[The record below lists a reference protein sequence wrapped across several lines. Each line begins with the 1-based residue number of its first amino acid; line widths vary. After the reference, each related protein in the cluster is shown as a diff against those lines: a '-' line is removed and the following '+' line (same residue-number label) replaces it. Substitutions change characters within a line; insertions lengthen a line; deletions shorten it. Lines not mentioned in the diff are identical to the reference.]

1 MIHWGASRVVVSAC
15 VISLT
20 LLASCS
26 SESSTVRT
34 STLSNTSLA
43 ATTIRTTTVI
53 STTVVPTT
61 TPTTTALT
69 TTIPTTTALT
79 TTIPTTTIP
88 TTTIPTTTIPTT
100 RVVAT
105 TIHATTVVRPAGTS
119 AADDFLGEEIIGYS
133 AQGRPIVASHRG
145 TPGGTVVLVVGVIH
159 GDENAGL
166 AILQDLRTM
175 QLPVNIDLWLMDAM
189 NPDGLANNERHNGNG
204 VDLNRN
210 FPHDWTQVAQL
221 GDWEYSGTGPAS
233 EPETGA
239 FIAFADRIA
248 PHLTLWYHQDLNRI
262 SPSSRKD
269 GPLRERYAALTGLP
283 VLSVTGGTYTGV
295 AATWVRTT
303 VPHAMSFI
311 VELAPTLSAD
321 EALVH
326 AAAVL
331 DIATMAQHIA

>member
-1 MIHWGASRVVVSAC
+1 VICCGAARVVAVAC

-20 LLASCS
+20 AVASCS
-26 SESSTVRT
+26 SDPSTAVSSI
-34 STLSNTSLA
+34 LSNTSLA
-43 ATTIRTTTVI
+43 TTAVPRTTIPITTT
-53 STTVVPTT
+53 TTTILTTTTPIPTTT
-61 TPTTTALT
+61 TPTSALT
-69 TTIPTTTALT
+69 TTIP
-79 TTIPTTTIP
+79 
-88 TTTIPTTTIPTT
+88 
-100 RVVAT
+100 
-105 TIHATTVVRPAGTS
+105 ATTVAPLAGGS

-145 TPGGTVVLVVGVIH
+145 TPGGTVILVVGVIH

-166 AILQDLRTM
+166 PILQGLRTM
-175 QLPVNIDLWLMDAM
+175 QLPPNIDLWLMDAM

-210 FPHDWTQVAQL
+210 FPHDWTQVSQF

-233 EPETGA
+233 EPETQA
-239 FIAFADRIA
+239 FIAFTDRIA

-269 GPLRERYAALTGLP
+269 GPLRERYAAITGLP

-303 VPHAMSFI
+303 VPDAMSFI
-311 VELAPTLSAD
+311 VELGPTLSAD

-326 AAAVL
+326 ATAVL
-331 DIATMAQHIA
+331 DIAAMAQNIA

>member
-1 MIHWGASRVVVSAC
+1 VIRCAALRVIAIACVVSFTA
-15 VISLT
+15 LT
-20 LLASCS
+20 SCGS
-26 SESSTVRT
+26 DSSTKDT
-34 STLSNTSLA
+34 SALSNTSLA
-43 ATTIRTTTVI
+43 TTTILTTTVLA
-53 STTVVPTT
+53 TTVVPTT
-61 TPTTTALT
+61 TPSTTALT
-69 TTIPTTTALT
+69 TTIPTTTV
-79 TTIPTTTIP
+79 P
-88 TTTIPTTTIPTT
+88 
-100 RVVAT
+100 
-105 TIHATTVVRPAGTS
+105 ATTVAATTFPATTFPATTVPPPAAGTS
-119 AADDFLGEEIIGYS
+119 AAADFLGEEIIGYS

-159 GDENAGL
+159 GNENAGL

-175 QLPVNIDLWLMDAM
+175 QLPANIDLWLMDAM
-189 NPDGLANNERHNGNG
+189 NPDGLANSERHNGNG

-210 FPHDWTQVAQL
+210 FPHDWTQVAQF

-233 EPETGA
+233 EPETQA
-239 FIAFADRIA
+239 FIAFTDRID

-303 VPHAMSFI
+303 VPDAMSFI
-311 VELAPTLSAD
+311 VELGPKLSAD

-326 AAAVL
+326 ATAVL
-331 DIATMAQHIA
+331 DIATMAQNIA

>member
-1 MIHWGASRVVVSAC
+1 MIRWGASRVVASAC

-20 LLASCS
+20 LLASCGS
-26 SESSTVRT
+26 DSSTTST
-34 STLSNTSLA
+34 STLSNTSLG

-61 TPTTTALT
+61 TPTTTAPT
-69 TTIPTTTALT
+69 TTIATTTM
-79 TTIPTTTIP
+79 PTTTIP

-100 RVVAT
+100 KVVAT

-145 TPGGTVVLVVGVIH
+145 TPGGTVILVVGVIH

-175 QLPVNIDLWLMDAM
+175 QLPANIDLWLMEAM
-189 NPDGLANNERHNGNG
+189 NPDGVANNERHNGNG

-233 EPETGA
+233 EPETQA
-239 FIAFADRIA
+239 FIAFTDRIA

-303 VPHAMSFI
+303 VPDAMSFI
-311 VELAPTLSAD
+311 VELGPTLSAD
-321 EALVH
+321 DALVH

-331 DIATMAQHIA
+331 DVATMAQNIA

>member
-1 MIHWGASRVVVSAC
+1 VTLRAASRVVAAAC
-15 VISLT
+15 VVSFT
-20 LLASCS
+20 ALASCGTD
-26 SESSTVRT
+26 STST

-43 ATTIRTTTVI
+43 TTTIPKTTMLA
-53 STTVVPTT
+53 TTVVPTT

-69 TTIPTTTALT
+69 TTIPTTTS
-79 TTIPTTTIP
+79 PTTT
-88 TTTIPTTTIPTT
+88 
-100 RVVAT
+100 VVAAT
-105 TIHATTVVRPAGTS
+105 LPATTAPRPAGTFG
-119 AADDFLGEEIIGYS
+119 ADDFLGEEIIGYS

-145 TPGGTVVLVVGVIH
+145 TPDGTVILVVGVIH
-159 GDENAGL
+159 GNEDAGL

-175 QLPVNIDLWLMDAM
+175 QLPPNIDLWLMDAM
-189 NPDGLANNERHNGNG
+189 NPDGVANDERHNGNG

-210 FPHDWTQVAQL
+210 FPHDWTQVSQL

-233 EPETGA
+233 EPETQA
-239 FIAFADRIA
+239 FITFTDRIS

-269 GPLRERYAALTGLP
+269 GPLRDRYAALTGLP

-303 VPHAMSFI
+303 VPDAMSFI
-311 VELAPTLSAD
+311 VELGPTLSPD
-321 EALVH
+321 EAMVH

-331 DIATMAQHIA
+331 DIATMAQNIA

>member
-1 MIHWGASRVVVSAC
+1 MMPRAAWRVAVVACVIASAALMSCGTDSAGTSSLPASVVSA
-15 VISLT
+15 T
-20 LLASCS
+20 TG
-26 SESSTVRT
+26 STT
-34 STLSNTSLA
+34 P
-43 ATTIRTTTVI
+43 TTVI

-69 TTIPTTTALT
+69 TTLPSTT
-79 TTIPTTTIP
+79 
-88 TTTIPTTTIPTT
+88 
-100 RVVAT
+100 VVAT
-105 TIHATTVVRPAGTS
+105 TVSPTTTPLPAGTS
-119 AADDFLGEEIIGYS
+119 AADDFLGEETIGLS

-145 TPGGTVVLVVGVIH
+145 TAGGTVILVVGVIH
-159 GDENAGL
+159 GTENAGL
-166 AILQDLRTM
+166 AIVQDLRTM
-175 QLPVNIDLWLMDAM
+175 QLPPNIDLWLMDTV
-189 NPDGLANNERHNGNG
+189 NPDGLANDERHNGNG

-210 FPHDWTQVAQL
+210 FPHDWTQVSQF

-233 EPETGA
+233 EPETQA
-239 FIAFADRIA
+239 FIAFTSRIS

-303 VPHAMSFI
+303 VPDAMSFI
-311 VELAPTLSAD
+311 VELGPTLSGDA
-321 EALVH
+321 ASVH

-331 DIATMAQHIA
+331 DIAVMAQSIA